1 MFSRKELVLKVARRQ
16 LLTSRLIQRYPTG
29 ILFCRRLCSVRPQFE
44 DEDDVPAE
52 TWRKKQQAVKQIL
65 QQQSMAVQGVSQAE
79 QSEGMSDPSTLE
91 FNNPSNDAESLQLRT
106 DAGTSPSELTYTGNT
121 TMPITSRLHIVT
133 PQEDTPRGVWPVFR
147 LMVSFGGFS

>member
-1 MFSRKELVLKVARRQ
+1 MFNHKKLVLKVARRQ

-29 ILFCRRLCSVRPQFE
+29 NLFCRRLSSVSPKFE

-52 TWRKKQQAVKQIL
+52 TWRKKQQAVKQML
-65 QQQSMAVQGVSQAE
+65 QQQRMPVQGFSRVE
-79 QSEGMSDPSTLE
+79 QSEAMSDPSTLE
-91 FNNPSNDAESLQLRT
+91 LNNPSNDVESLQVRK
-106 DAGTSPSELTYTGNT
+106 DAGTSPSELTYTGNV